1 MAMGKYEERQ
11 KKLAVLMKHG
21 AGIAKEA
28 KLAAT
33 AKASGDKAKAAIQKA
48 QAELK
53 TAED

>member
-1 MAMGKYEERQ
+1 MGKFEERQ
-11 KKLAVLMKHG
+11 KKLAARLKQG
-21 AGIAKEA
+21 ASLAGEA

-33 AKASGDKAKAAIQKA
+33 AKASGDKAKAALQKA